1 MEELK
6 SLDSLTAVDERHV
19 LLGQL
24 TGNFLNI
31 ADLHA
36 EVSAILLHA
45 GVPDELR
52 SQFNVARNLAL
63 YQYFYYGLAPEV
75 QLKTY
80 TIIEYAL
87 RLRADDRK
95 TGFKE
100 LLRLAVGERWISDAG
115 FRHLPAAEPGDPY
128 CANLVK
134 VLPSLRNS
142 AAHGSNQLSPHCIGH
157 LEKCADFVNQLFPKP
172 AFVQP

>member
-6 SLDSLTAVDERHV
+6 SLSSLTSVDERHL

-24 TGNFLNI
+24 TGNSWNI

-36 EVSAILLHA
+36 EVSAITLHE
-45 GVPDELR
+45 GVPEVLR
-52 SQFNVARNLAL
+52 NQFNVVRNMAL

-87 RLRADDRK
+87 RLRAEDRR
-95 TGFKE
+95 TGFKA
-100 LLRLAVGERWISDAG
+100 LLHRAVAERWVSDAG
-115 FRHLPAAEPGDPY
+115 FRHLPSVDSGNPY
-128 CANLVK
+128 CAKLVEI
-134 VLPSLRNS
+134 LPSLRNS
-142 AAHGSNQLSPHCIGH
+142 AAHGSNQLSPHCVGH
-157 LEKCADFVNQLFPKP
+157 LEKCADFVNQLFP
-172 AFVQP
+172 